1 MHQRNHFCIFL
12 FVALLISQFAIAQDK
27 ATETQ
32 EIPLGPTTHS
42 ISDEYQTTKPL
53 NRIIVVVNEDVITEK
68 ELHDAIK
75 TASKRLQS
83 QGVQLP
89 ADPQALHNQVLE
101 TIITKRIQL
110 HHAKEVGLS
119 VTDKEIDE
127 TISRIADENKLTP
140 TEFTNVL
147 EKDGISFGKFR
158 NEIRDEMII
167 SRLRDRE
174 IKTQVNVTDGEID
187 NFLRTQDTSSIG
199 SDEYRLAHIL
209 ILVSENMN
217 STQIQQ
223 KKERADLAYAKLKEG
238 VEFAKVAAEFSD
250 SADAAQ
256 GGIVEWRPAS
266 QLGPQFSELLGT
278 MQPGDLT
285 QIIQS
290 PAGFH
295 IFKLL
300 DRRAMEV
307 PTVIINQTKARHILI
322 KINELTSDSEA
333 KSKIAKLKERLN
345 KGEKFEELAKLYS
358 EDASNSSGGS
368 LGWLSPGDTVLP
380 FEQAMNDL
388 QLEEVSEPVKS
399 QFGWHLIQVIERRT
413 QDVSTDRRK
422 QKAREAIRARKS
434 DVVIQEWLRQ
444 LRDQAYV
451 ELRMDDE

>member
-53 NRIIVVVNEDVITEK
+53 NRIIAVVNEDVITEK

-140 TEFTNVL
+140 AEFTNVL

-223 KKERADLAYAKLKEG
+223 KKERANLAYAKLKEG
-238 VEFAKVAAEFSD
+238 VE
-250 SADAAQ
+250 

-333 KSKIAKLKERLN
+333 KSKIVKLKERLN

-358 EDASNSSGGS
+358 
-368 LGWLSPGDTVLP
+368 
-380 FEQAMNDL
+380 
-388 QLEEVSEPVKS
+388 EEVSEPVKS

>member
-1 MHQRNHFCIFL
+1 MHQRNYFCVLL
-12 FVALLISQFAIAQDK
+12 FVALLTNQFAIAQEKPSEPQD
-27 ATETQ
+27 T
-32 EIPLGPTTHS
+32 PSGPVTHA
-42 ISDEYQTTKPL
+42 ITDESQVSKPL
-53 NRIIVVVNEDVITEK
+53 NRIVAVVNEDVVTEK
-68 ELHDAIK
+68 ELNDAIR
-75 TASKRLQS
+75 TATSRLQS
-83 QGVQLP
+83 QGIQLP
-89 ADPQALHNQVLE
+89 NDPQALRNQVLE

-119 VTDKEIDE
+119 VNDNEIDE
-127 TISRIADENKLTP
+127 TINRIADENKLSLSQ
-140 TEFTNVL
+140 FTDAL
-147 EKDGISFGKFR
+147 EREGISFSKFR

-199 SDEYRLAHIL
+199 SNEYRLAHIL

-217 STQIQQ
+217 GAQIQQ
-223 KKERADLAYAKLKEG
+223 KKERADLAHAKLKEG
-238 VEFAKVAAEFSD
+238 SDFSKIAAEFSD
-250 SADAAQ
+250 AADAAQ
-256 GGIVEWRPAS
+256 GGVVEWRPAS

-290 PAGFH
+290 PSGFH

-300 DRRAMEV
+300 DRRAVEV
-307 PTVIINQTKARHILI
+307 PTVIIDQTSARHILI
-322 KINELTSDSEA
+322 KINELTSDFQA
-333 KSKIAKLKERLN
+333 KAKIIKLKERLD
-345 KGEKFEELAKLYS
+345 KGEKFEELARLYS

-368 LGWLSPGDTVLP
+368 LGWLSPGDTVPP
-380 FEQAMNDL
+380 FEQAMNSL
-388 QLEEVSEPVKS
+388 QPGGVSEPVKS

-413 QDVSTDRRK
+413 QDISTERRK
-422 QKAREAIRARKS
+422 QKARETIRGRKS

>member
-1 MHQRNHFCIFL
+1 MHQRNYFCVLL
-12 FVALLISQFAIAQDK
+12 FVALLTNQFAIAQEK
-27 ATETQ
+27 SSEL
-32 EIPLGPTTHS
+32 LGNPSGPVTHAV
-42 ISDEYQTTKPL
+42 SDELQISKPL
-53 NRIIVVVNEDVITEK
+53 NRIVAVINEDVITEK
-68 ELHDAIK
+68 ELNDAIR
-75 TASKRLQS
+75 TATSRLQS
-83 QGVQLP
+83 QGIQLP
-89 ADPQALHNQVLE
+89 SDPQALHNQVLE

-127 TISRIADENKLTP
+127 TINRIADENKLSLP
-140 TEFTNVL
+140 QFTQTL
-147 EKDGISFGKFR
+147 EKEGISFNKFR
-158 NEIRDEMII
+158 DEIRDEMII

-209 ILVSENMN
+209 VLVSENM
-217 STQIQQ
+217 SGAQIQQ

-238 VEFAKVAAEFSD
+238 ADFSKIVAEFSD
-250 SADAAQ
+250 AADAAQ
-256 GGIVEWRPAS
+256 GGVVEWRPAS

-278 MQPGDLT
+278 MQPGELT

-290 PAGFH
+290 PSGFH

-300 DRRAMEV
+300 DRRAIEV
-307 PTVIINQTKARHILI
+307 PTTIVNQTKARHILI

-333 KSKIAKLKERLN
+333 KAKIVKLKERLD
-345 KGEKFEELAKLYS
+345 KGENFEELAKQYS
-358 EDASNSSGGS
+358 EDASNNSGGN
-368 LGWLSPGDTVLP
+368 LGWLSPGDTVPP

-399 QFGWHLIQVIERRT
+399 QFGWHLIQVVERRT

-422 QKAREAIRARKS
+422 QKAREAIRARKA

-451 ELRMDDE
+451 ELRMDGD

>member
-53 NRIIVVVNEDVITEK
+53 NRIIAVVNEDVITEK

-140 TEFTNVL
+140 AEFTNVL

-158 NEIRDEMII
+158 NEIRD
-167 SRLRDRE
+167 D
-174 IKTQVNVTDGEID
+174 
-187 NFLRTQDTSSIG
+187 
-199 SDEYRLAHIL
+199 IL

-333 KSKIAKLKERLN
+333 KSKIVKLKERLN

-358 EDASNSSGGS
+358 EDASNSSGGN